1 MVCFHII
8 TNHILGNVTQIFGVV
23 QLLALAKPSKSIRLI
38 AISEGLHWLVSRA
51 FCFQFHAFFIHLS
64 PHQFNIALR
73 MSVKQWCIIFEL
85 PWT

>member
-1 MVCFHII
+1 MVCYGHII

-51 FCFQFHAFFIHLS
+51 FCFQFHDAFFYSLIPPSIQHCVKDECETMV
-64 PHQFNIALR
+64 HNI
-73 MSVKQWCIIFEL
+73 
-85 PWT
+85 